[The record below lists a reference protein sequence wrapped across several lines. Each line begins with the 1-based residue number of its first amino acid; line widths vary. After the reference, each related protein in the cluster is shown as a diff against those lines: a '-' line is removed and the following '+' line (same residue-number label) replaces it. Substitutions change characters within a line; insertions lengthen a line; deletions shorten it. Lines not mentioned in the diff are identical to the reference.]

1 MPSAAPAPTS
11 TPLNEADQLPATN
24 VTERPLAKDS
34 EEVESDTVVESKRL
48 KLSEVESEMD
58 VDEFTEGTI
67 DPDIANEINDLIGW
81 QIFHFLEVQYF
92 YFMIIAIFI

>member
-48 KLSEVESEMD
+48 KLSDVESEMD

-67 DPDIANEINDLIGW
+67 DPDIANEINDLIG
-81 QIFHFLEVQYF
+81 
-92 YFMIIAIFI
+92 